1 MMEFMSVMNQRPD
14 SSLFEQA
21 ATHLRIPVAYVE
33 KDWYVTQVIRL
44 IAGVQIPG
52 FEIVFTGGTALAKAH
67 GLLERFSED
76 VDFRLRVNE
85 NLANRKELSNFRK
98 SVVSALRDGGFSFD
112 DKNIRSRDENRFFRI
127 QLPYESDFDRSVA
140 LRPHV
145 QIEVIVRQPV
155 LPLMR
160 LPVSSLVTI
169 LSKKNP
175 EVAQIACLNPVENAA
190 DKISALAWRIPDRV
204 RGSRFDDRAIV
215 RHVHDLARL
224 KDKALES
231 DHFVVLVQKSMSD
244 DEDRPKR
251 EDLAAL
257 PGQARLEL
265 ALNILSE
272 DKEYAQEYNELVETL
287 SYAKDVLSYD
297 EALDAVR
304 VLARKVFA

>member
-1 MMEFMSVMNQRPD
+1 MSVMNQRPD
-14 SSLFEQA
+14 PFLFEQA

-44 IAGVQIPG
+44 IAEVQIPG

-76 VDFRLRVNE
+76 VDFRLRVDE
-85 NLANRKELSNFRK
+85 NLANRKTLSNFRK
-98 SVVSALRDGGFSFD
+98 LIVSALRDGGFSFGD
-112 DKNIRSRDENRFFRI
+112 ENIRSRDENRFFQI
-127 QLPYESDFDRSVA
+127 QLPYESNFDRSVV

-145 QIEVIVRQPV
+145 QIELIVRQPV
-155 LPLMR
+155 LPLVR
-160 LPVSSLVTI
+160 LPVSSLITI
-169 LSKKNP
+169 LTKGKP
-175 EVAQIACLNPVENAA
+175 EVAQIACLSPVENAA

-231 DHFVVLVQKSMSD
+231 DHFVALVQKSMND
-244 DEDRPKR
+244 DVDRPKR

-257 PGQARLEL
+257 SGQARLEL

-272 DKEYAQEYNELVETL
+272 DKEYAQEYDELVETL
-287 SYAKDVLSYD
+287 SYAKNVLSYG
-297 EALDAVR
+297 EALEAVR
-304 VLARKVFA
+304 VLAWKVFA